1 MINKNNITKLLDR
14 LGEELAKNSLN
25 RTITVFGSGALLLLD
40 VSDNNRATHDIDI
53 ADPSMDMDLQL
64 ASFEV
69 AKNSGLEIDWLNS
82 AGTIFTSKLK
92 PGWRKRIVAVYKS
105 KNLTVNSLSEFDLIC
120 SKSYALATRGLDS
133 DLTDLRALKPTKT
146 DIKKVLEWV
155 KTFDENQDISKR
167 LLTLLENL

>member
-1 MINKNNITKLLDR
+1 MINKNNITELLNKLD
-14 LGEELAKNSLN
+14 EELSKNSLT

-53 ADPSMDMDLQL
+53 ADLAMDIDLQL

-92 PGWRKRIVAVYKS
+92 SGWRKRVPTVYEG
-105 KNLTVNSLSEFDLIC
+105 KNLTVNPLSNFDLIC

-133 DLTDLRALKPTKT
+133 DLT
-146 DIKKVLEWV
+146 
-155 KTFDENQDISKR
+155 
-167 LLTLLENL
+167 LLENL